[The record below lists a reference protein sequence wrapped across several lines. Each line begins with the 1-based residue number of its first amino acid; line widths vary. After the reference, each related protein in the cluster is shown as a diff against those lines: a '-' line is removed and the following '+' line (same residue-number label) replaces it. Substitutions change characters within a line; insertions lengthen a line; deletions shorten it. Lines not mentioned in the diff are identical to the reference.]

1 MQSKAKKTDIV
12 ISAITS
18 LSDAG
23 YKTAKNIDANKE
35 IARYVM
41 GQDSKFP
48 SEITQTTRDALYVGF
63 QVRNN
68 ENVGHEY
75 YYYGDTGLIPITSL
89 DQAPKGKP
97 SIDITVDYAMS
108 ISNYDYGKL
117 RIDDKALHTVVK
129 AKRDAFSKYA
139 SECLGSL
146 VNCANKILNGD
157 RPTVRAHNDNFRQ
170 SLEKIFNGDGKKN
183 GGLDKKVK
191 VAVSVNKDI
200 TADEVMYRMAKEAFF
215 KVYTKK

>member
-1 MQSKAKKTDIV
+1 MQSKAKKTDIF
-12 ISAITS
+12 SSEITS

-23 YKTAKNIDANKE
+23 YKTAKNIDANKD

-89 DQAPKGKP
+89 DQTPKGKP

-117 RIDDKALHTVVK
+117 RIDDKPLHTVVK

-139 SECLGSL
+139 SECLSSL
-146 VNCANKILNGD
+146 VSCANKI
-157 RPTVRAHNDNFRQ
+157 
-170 SLEKIFNGDGKKN
+170 
-183 GGLDKKVK
+183 
-191 VAVSVNKDI
+191 
-200 TADEVMYRMAKEAFF
+200 
-215 KVYTKK
+215 